1 MSGNIAYSYRTAEE
15 IKKECEEIE
24 RSPKRTK
31 TGNAEFVQDGLQTV
45 DIRGTIKNIRDFVDK
60 NKNMSQEDIVKK
72 LEVDHDFFA
81 KRYPM
86 LFDMATDKKPFD
98 YKSLE
103 YFLNM
108 RDKVIADEIT
118 SEQASIKVGQEWFDK
133 HIDKSKL
140 QKKQ

>member
-1 MSGNIAYSYRTAEE
+1 MSGNIECSYRTAEE
-15 IKKECEEIE
+15 IKNEVEENE
-24 RSPKRTK
+24 RRPKRAK

-45 DIRGTIKNIRDFVDK
+45 DIRATIKNIRDFVDK
-60 NKNMSQEDIVKK
+60 NKHMSQEDIAKK

-86 LFDMATDKKPFD
+86 LFDMATDKKKFD
-98 YKSLE
+98 YQSLE

-108 RDKVIADEIT
+108 RDKVIADEMT

-133 HIDKSKL
+133 YIDKSKL

>member
-1 MSGNIAYSYRTAEE
+1 MSGNIECSYRTAEE
-15 IKKECEEIE
+15 IKNEIE
-24 RSPKRTK
+24 ENERRPKRAK

-45 DIRGTIKNIRDFVDK
+45 DIRATIKNIRDFVDK
-60 NKNMSQEDIVKK
+60 NKHMSQEDIAKK

-86 LFDMATDKKPFD
+86 LFDMATDKKKFD
-98 YKSLE
+98 YQSLE

-108 RDKVIADEIT
+108 RDKVIADEMT

-133 HIDKSKL
+133 YIDKSKL